1 MKQKGKNIEII
12 KLMYK
17 LQADVESLNSEINL
31 GIIDASGARDELEL
45 LNIKQQRLRDQLV
58 FSNHVTNDGQPRNIK
73 HHTPTDGDPKDYY
86 ITIMADGKRIKA
98 VSYDKLIDKLYNY
111 YADGLLDFSVASV
124 FNAALNEKAVT
135 ENPKPRTIE
144 KNRGD
149 FKRFISDDF
158 AKKDIRTI
166 SEVDLKKFIQEW
178 VTETTPKKKT
188 FLSFK
193 GILNMIFEYAYM
205 HKIIVENPVSYVKN
219 RPYMKSCDTSKA
231 KSEEKIFSPEEIQML
246 KDEVRRR
253 INSGLKRFG
262 DYYIN
267 GYAMLFAIETG
278 VRVGELCALKWED
291 IHENYIH
298 IHSQQL
304 FQNVDGKKEVYYA
317 PYTKNEKGIS
327 EDGRQFPLTN
337 AIASLLGEIK
347 EKQKKL
353 GIESEF
359 IFCNEDGRWIIE
371 EAYTSFLRRLCRS
384 KGLTVT
390 NNHAFRMSL
399 NSNVL
404 IPMGISVAD
413 RAAMLGHSIET
424 NLKYYSYAQKDYLE
438 DVKAKLDAMGTTSQG
453 TPGGHPKIVPFAKKE
468 SLENLNY
475 QAF

>member
-267 GYAMLFAIETG
+267 GYAMLFAIETV

-438 DVKAKLDAMGTTSQG
+438 DVKAKLDAMGSTTQG

>member
-1 MKQKGKNIEII
+1 MDTKLKNIEIV
-12 KLMYK
+12 KMMYK
-17 LQADVESLNSEINL
+17 LQADVESLNSQVNL
-31 GIIDASGARDELEL
+31 GIIDASGARDELNI
-45 LNIKQQRLRDQLV
+45 LNTKQQRLRDQLV
-58 FSNHVTNDGQPRNIK
+58 LSNHVTKDGQPRLIK
-73 HHTPTDGDPKDYY
+73 HHTPTDGDPKEYY
-86 ITIMADGKRIKA
+86 ITIMPDGKRIKA
-98 VSYDKLIDKLYNY
+98 VSYDKLMDKLYNY
-111 YADGLLDFSVASV
+111 YADGLLDFSVESV
-124 FNAALNEKAVT
+124 FKAALEEKVVT

-144 KNRGD
+144 KNKGD
-149 FKRFISDDF
+149 FKRFISEDF

-166 SEVDLKKFIQEW
+166 SEVDLKKFIQTW
-178 VTETTPKKKT
+178 VTETHPKQKT

-193 GILNMIFEYAYM
+193 GILNLIFEYAYM

-253 INSGLKRFG
+253 IDSGLKRFG

-291 IHENYIH
+291 VKDNYIH
-298 IHSQQL
+298 IHAQQL

-337 AIASLLGEIK
+337 AIESLLNEIK
-347 EKQKKL
+347 AKQEKL

-359 IFCNEDGRWIIE
+359 IFCNKDGRWIIE

-384 KGLTVT
+384 KGLTIT

-404 IPMGISVAD
+404 IPMGITVAD

-424 NLKYYSYAQKDYLE
+424 NLKYYSFAQKDYLE
-438 DVKAKLDAMGTTSQG
+438 DVKAKLDAMGSTTQG
-453 TPGGHPKIVPFAKKE
+453 TPSGHPKIVPFAKKE
-468 SLENLNY
+468 SLEHLNY

>member
-1 MKQKGKNIEII
+1 MNRNPKNIEII

-17 LQADVESLNSEINL
+17 LQADEESLNSELNL
-31 GIIDASGARDELEL
+31 GIIDASGARAELEL
-45 LNIKQQRLRDQLV
+45 LNAKQQKLRDQLV
-58 FSNHVTNDGQPRNIK
+58 YSNHVTNEGQPRIIK
-73 HHTPTDGDPKDYY
+73 HHTPTESNPKDYY
-86 ITIMADGKRIKA
+86 ITIMSDGKRIKA
-98 VSYDKLIDKLYNY
+98 VTYDKLIDKLYNY
-111 YADGLLDFSVASV
+111 YADGLLDFSVQSV
-124 FNAALNEKAVT
+124 FEAALNEKVVT

-158 AKKDIRTI
+158 ASKDIRTI
-166 SEVDLKKFIQEW
+166 NEIDLKKFIQAW
-178 VTETTPKKKT
+178 VTDKHPKQKT

-193 GILNMIFEYAYM
+193 GILNLIFEYAYI

-231 KSEEKIFSPEEIQML
+231 KSDEKIFSPEEIQLL
-246 KDEVRRR
+246 KDEVRIR
-253 INSGLKRFG
+253 ISSGTKRYG

-291 IHENYIH
+291 VHENYIH
-298 IHSQQL
+298 IHAQQL
-304 FQNVDGKKEVYYA
+304 YQNVDGKKEIYFA

-337 AIASLLGEIK
+337 AIEAILSELK
-347 EKQKKL
+347 AKQEEL

-359 IFCNEDGRWIIE
+359 IFCNRDGRWIIE

-384 KGLTVT
+384 KGLHVT

-424 NLKYYSYAQKDYLE
+424 NLKYYSYAQKDYLD
-438 DVKAKLDAMGTTSQG
+438 DVKAKLDAVGFAPQG
-453 TPGGHPKIVPFAKKE
+453 TPREHLKIVPFAKKE
-468 SLENLNY
+468 IPQTLKTQSL
-475 QAF
+475 